1 MRHCHS
7 LRMSSMGSE
16 SAGDDYLFGVEEVR
30 VPFAELSL
38 NSKLCAALSAIGK
51 RDATLIQAASVPP
64 ILEGK
69 DCVIASETG
78 SGKTMAYLVPVL
90 DQLLSTADKKGE
102 DGEDAR
108 QLFPKA
114 VIMVPNKDLC
124 RQVHAA
130 TQELLSALNAV
141 EGEEEEDGEE
151 RNMALVAEAMT
162 AVSNVWPYFGRS
174 RCPDVII
181 CTPAVLGNFV
191 RGPVIVEPEL
201 FRSIKHLVLDEA
213 DMLLDGGY
221 KRDLE
226 KILDGF
232 KVTRRQM
239 IKADEITI
247 NDKVLQVVLSAATI
261 PSVGELSID
270 KYVKK
275 RFPRA
280 ERIAND
286 YLHKHHPRIDQQYT
300 RVPATDF
307 TEAHVAA
314 VFNALGS
321 DYEGEPT
328 MIFVNTADDA
338 LLLAQALRDEGLPC
352 GELHKAVSMTD
363 RENALQAFR
372 DGSLSLLVCT
382 DYAAR
387 GLDLPFV
394 RHVIQAQ
401 FALNVVQ
408 HLHRIGRASRAGRAG
423 RATNIYGTESAQLVE
438 SLLSDKAEN
447 KIDQSFSRRRGF
459 RAKIKKAR
467 RREEGVEETEYSG
480 GRGPERRKD
489 QGKFSSD
496 DALDELFTSNN

>member
-1 MRHCHS
+1 
-7 LRMSSMGSE
+7 MSSVGSE
-16 SAGDDYLFGVEEVR
+16 SAGNDYLFGVEEVR

-38 NSKLCAALSAIGK
+38 NSKLCTALTAIGK
-51 RDATLIQAASVPP
+51 QDATLIQAASVPP

-90 DQLLSTADKKGE
+90 DQLLSTAAKMDEDDK
-102 DGEDAR
+102 DDEDAR

-124 RQVHAA
+124 RQVHAS
-130 TQELLSALNAV
+130 TQELLSALNAI
-141 EGEEEEDGEE
+141 EGEEDGEGQV
-151 RNMALVAEAMT
+151 MALTAEAMT
-162 AVSNVWPYFGRS
+162 TVSNVWPYFGRS
-174 RCPDVII
+174 RCPDVIV
-181 CTPAVLGNFV
+181 CTPAVVGNFV

-261 PSVGELSID
+261 PSMGELSID

-280 ERIAND
+280 ERISND

-307 TEAHVAA
+307 TDTHVAA

-352 GELHKAVSMTD
+352 GELHKAVSIAD

-423 RATNIYGTESAQLVE
+423 RATNIYGAESAELVE
-438 SLLSDKAEN
+438 SLLSDKDEN

-480 GRGPERRKD
+480 IQGPERRKD

-496 DALDELFTSNN
+496 DALDELFRNK